1 MDTFDKLV
9 DQLLNEFNV
18 EDRNDPAFYDYAVL
32 FVQQLKQRNM
42 MKPGQDVRKTAMQIV
57 KDQYF
62 NYIDEDGN
70 TAFKVEFVFDDQQK
84 IPNNL
89 TVLIKE
95 LPSGKVVKEITN
107 THEESSIGEVVEFI
121 TAEQQ
126 KAKAAGTEVPAA
138 VGETPSEM
146 PGAEPTQQV
155 PNTSQY
161 LKGL

>member
-32 FVQQLKQRNM
+32 FVKQLLQRNM
-42 MKPGQDVRKTAMQIV
+42 IKPGQDVRKTSMQIV
-57 KDQYF
+57 KDGYYNF
-62 NYIDEDGN
+62 IDEDGN
-70 TAFKVEFVFDDQQK
+70 LAYKIEFIFDAEQK

-89 TVLIKE
+89 SVIIKE
-95 LPSGKVVKEITN
+95 LPSGNTVKEITN
-107 THEESSIGEVVEFI
+107 THEESSINDIAEFI
-121 TAEQQ
+121 AAEQQ
-126 KAKAAGTEVPAA
+126 KQQQAGQTAPEQ

-146 PGAEPTQQV
+146 PNAVKPQE

>member
-32 FVQQLKQRNM
+32 FIQQLKQRNM
-42 MKPGQDVRKTAMQIV
+42 IKPGQDVRKTSMQIV
-57 KDQYF
+57 KDGYYNF
-62 NYIDEDGN
+62 IDEDGN
-70 TAFKVEFVFDDQQK
+70 LSYKIEFVFDSDQK
-84 IPNNL
+84 VPNNL
-89 TVLIKE
+89 SVIIKE
-95 LPSGKVVKEITN
+95 LPSGNTVKEINN
-107 THEESSIGEVVEFI
+107 THEESSINEIAEFI
-121 TAEQQ
+121 AAEQQ
-126 KAKAAGTEVPAA
+126 KQQQAGQTAPEQ

-146 PGAEPTQQV
+146 PNAVKPQE

>member
-9 DQLLNEFNV
+9 DQILMEFNV

-42 MKPGQDVRKTAMQIV
+42 IKPGQDVRKTSMQIV
-57 KDQYF
+57 KDGYYNF
-62 NYIDEDGN
+62 IDEDGN
-70 TAFKVEFVFDDQQK
+70 LAYKIEFIFDSEQK
-84 IPNNL
+84 TPNNL
-89 TVLIKE
+89 SVIIKE
-95 LPSGKVVKEITN
+95 LPSGNVVKEINN
-107 THEESSIGEVVEFI
+107 THEESSIGEIAEFI
-121 TAEQQ
+121 AAEQQ
-126 KAKAAGTEVPAA
+126 KQQQAGQTAPEQ

-146 PGAEPTQQV
+146 PDAVKPQT

>member
-1 MDTFDKLV
+1 MDIFDKLV
-9 DQLLNEFNV
+9 DQILMEFNV
-18 EDRNDPAFYDYAVL
+18 EDRNDPAFYDYAVV

-42 MKPGQDVRKTAMQIV
+42 MQPGTDVRKTAMQIV

-70 TAFKVEFVFDDQQK
+70 SAFKVEFIFDDTNK
-84 IPNNL
+84 TPNNL
-89 TVLIKE
+89 TVFIKE
-95 LPSGKVVKEITN
+95 LPSGKVVKEIAN
-107 THEESSIGEVVEFI
+107 THEESSIGEIAEFI
-121 TAEQQ
+121 AGEQQ
-126 KAKAAGTEVPAA
+126 KQQAAGTEVPAA

-146 PGAEPTQQV
+146 PQAQQE

>member
-18 EDRNDPAFYDYAVL
+18 EDRNDPAFYDYAVI
-32 FVQQLKQRNM
+32 FVQQLKQRNLIQ
-42 MKPGQDVRKTAMQIV
+42 PGVDVRKTSMQIV
-57 KDQYF
+57 KDQYYNF
-62 NYIDEDGN
+62 IDEDGN
-70 TAFKVEFVFDDQQK
+70 LAYKIEFIFDSEQK

-89 TVLIKE
+89 SVIIKE
-95 LPSGKVVKEITN
+95 LPSGNTVKEITN
-107 THEESSIGEVVEFI
+107 THEESSINDIAEFI
-121 TAEQQ
+121 AAEQQ
-126 KAKAAGTEVPAA
+126 KQQQAGQTAPEQ

-146 PGAEPTQQV
+146 PNAVKPQE

>member
-9 DQLLNEFNV
+9 DKILLEFNV

-42 MKPGQDVRKTAMQIV
+42 IKPGQDVRRTSMQIV
-57 KDQYF
+57 KDGYYNF
-62 NYIDEDGN
+62 IDEEN
-70 TAFKVEFVFDDQQK
+70 NLAYKIEFIFDAEQK
-84 IPNNL
+84 TPNNL
-89 TVLIKE
+89 SVIIKQ
-95 LPSGKVVKEITN
+95 LPSGNTVKEITN
-107 THEESSIGEVVEFI
+107 THEESSINDIAEFI
-121 TAEQQ
+121 AAEQQ
-126 KAKAAGTEVPAA
+126 KQQQAGQTAPEQ

-146 PGAEPTQQV
+146 PNAVKPQE